1 MPWKTRWS
9 NVGRIWDL
17 MGTQIHFK
25 GTVEGMAGIVFAVD
39 ITASVC
45 GF

>member
-1 MPWKTRWS
+1 MPWKTGRS

-17 MGTQIHFK
+17 MDTQRHFK
-25 GTVEGMAGIVFAVD
+25 GTVESTAGIVFAVD
-39 ITASVC
+39 MTASVC